1 MAPPPRSPALRNK
14 KKNANLGTDIGNS
27 SEIRA
32 VPVVLVRKAP
42 STTRSFRRRIIGI
55 RDLVFSDKISP
66 AAGSCLRR
74 SQPWPCN
81 GNAHASRGR
90 QRAGCSGRR
99 RPRCAAAN
107 ADASRARGRRD
118 ASKVAARALS
128 RPAAASRYF
137 PWRAAA
143 GEHGTVAIVAVS
155 QRQLASRACRH
166 HELTSLSGR
175 APPLSLSSCA
185 ASRPWSPPDCRPPL
199 LTASRALAAAHR

>member
-1 MAPPPRSPALRNK
+1 MPC
-14 KKNANLGTDIGNS
+14 GGDS
-27 SEIRA
+27 S
-32 VPVVLVRKAP
+32 
-42 STTRSFRRRIIGI
+42 TRSFRRRIIGI

-66 AAGSCLRR
+66 KIKLASGGRNHGHAMATPTRHAVGKEQAA
-74 SQPWPCN
+74 P
-81 GNAHASRGR
+81 
-90 QRAGCSGRR
+90 RR

-143 GEHGTVAIVAVS
+143 GEHGTVSAVS

-185 ASRPWSPPDCRPPL
+185 ASRPWSPPASAGPL